1 MKIGIVGARKYQ
13 DKQSVIDL
21 VSSLPS
27 CSKIITSSCKGIC
40 TWTKEI
46 AEERGLEVIV
56 YAPDLSNIRAW
67 FEVPKRYYQRNK
79 EMLEA
84 CELLHAFISKE
95 DGFTGGTRFE
105 VEYAIRLNIPIQ
117 LHWESGNSQWIYQY
131 SFPFIEQKQEF
142 FLSWKDFFRKTELGC
157 GGLK

>member
-1 MKIGIVGARKYQ
+1 MKIGIVGARKFQ
-13 DKQSVIDL
+13 DRQSVVDL
-21 VSSLPS
+21 VKSIPLETT
-27 CSKIITSSCKGIC
+27 IITSSCKGVC

-56 YAPDLSNIRAW
+56 YTPDLTNIRAW

-79 EMLEA
+79 EMVEA
-84 CELLHAFISKE
+84 CGLLHAFISKE

-105 VEYAIRLNIPIQ
+105 VEYAISLNIPVMV
-117 LHWESGNSQWIYQY
+117 HWGSGNSQCIYQY
-131 SFPFIEQKQEF
+131 SFPFIDQKQEF
-142 FLSWKDFFRKTELGC
+142 FLSWQDFFRKTELGC